1 MTMDQ
6 HNISCVG
13 RGSKQWFSQLHS
25 LDGFGGGGHVAS
37 TPHSRPGRRD
47 ACATTDVGVDGE
59 SALSGQDVHVL
70 SDLVKQIGTSIGEN
84 IVSCLKSIPTNDANM
99 TQSTTADLSK
109 VNVTVT
115 HDSYEPQPFRGDD
128 TDRVSVSEWEDAM
141 RLYLSRRSIELC
153 HQVNEVLA
161 KLRGRARDVVTIGLR
176 SQPSLDLRSGPQPVF
191 DILKQHFGDCVT
203 SFMPLA
209 DFYDTK
215 PRPTETA
222 VDYWIRLNKA
232 MDTAVDGLKRQGKTL
247 DNPSRE
253 VTVMFITHCPDTE
266 LSLVFACKPLEE
278 WTATD
283 VQVRLDEHHRKR
295 RLQQHR
301 SSHPAGN
308 LQSNQAANVLQCHTQ
323 SAGGAPAP
331 DRAPQPA
338 TTSRISQSEGQSLE
352 HIISLLERLLQRE
365 ASRPSRSPRSGAGG
379 RGRSRGPCAICGGD
393 DHDTMSHCRRERLCF
408 RCYATGHQA
417 VTCNSAPPSDLP
429 AVQPGGSTQQGN

>member
-1 MTMDQ
+1 MDQ
-6 HNISCVG
+6 HNVSSVG
-13 RGSKQWFSQLHS
+13 RGSKQWFSQFPT
-25 LDGFGGGGHVAS
+25 LDGFSESRHVTS
-37 TPHSRPGRRD
+37 TPHGRPGRD
-47 ACATTDVGVDGE
+47 GACATADVGVDGE

-84 IVSCLKSIPTNDANM
+84 IVSCLQSIPATDANM

-109 VNVTVT
+109 VNLTIT
-115 HDSYEPQPFRGDD
+115 HDSYEPHPFRGDN
-128 TDRVSVSEWEDAM
+128 TDRMSVSEWEEAM
-141 RLYLSRRSIELC
+141 GLYLSRRGIELC
-153 HQVNEVLA
+153 YQVEEVLG

-176 SQPSLDLRSGPQPVF
+176 SRPSLDLKSGPQPVF
-191 DILKQHFGDCVT
+191 DILKQHFGDSVT

-232 MDTAVDGLKRQGKTL
+232 IDTAADGLKRQGKTL

-266 LSLVFACKPLEE
+266 LSLVFSCKPLEE

-295 RLQQHR
+295 RLQQR
-301 SSHPAGN
+301 QSAHPTGG
-308 LQSNQAANVLQCHTQ
+308 LQSNQAASVLQCHVQ

-331 DRAPQPA
+331 QPVTA
-338 TTSRISQSEGQSLE
+338 GRTSQSEGQSLE
-352 HIISLLERLLQRE
+352 HVITLLERLLQRE
-365 ASRPSRSPRSGAGG
+365 AVRHSRLPRSGAGG
-379 RGRSRGPCAICGGD
+379 RSRSRGPCSVCGGD
-393 DHDTMSHCRRERLCF
+393 DHDTVSHCRRERLCF

-417 VTCNSAPPSDLP
+417 VTCQSAPPSDLP
-429 AVQPGGSTQQGN
+429 AAQSGGPNQQGN